1 MELKIL
7 DFGLK
12 TQNDEN
18 DFNNINVTDRNKRD
32 EIIRL
37 NWPKKIGTNEFSKS
51 ETQTIERK

>member
-1 MELKIL
+1 MELKILDL

-18 DFNNINVTDRNKRD
+18 DFNNINVTDRNIRD

-37 NWPKKIGTNEFSKS
+37 N
-51 ETQTIERK
+51 